1 MYELL
6 RKSTCSGS
14 SYIRQFT
21 PTPSPQAIT
30 YGLREQQ
37 VKSNSCR
44 CTVYAHFWWSP
55 TSSPGRF
62 SLALGAPRPQ
72 SQGKAPWGRGWVV
85 TPQHGKAS
93 AFGFTVFPFVVQ
105 AKALGHRLQSESNR
119 KQ

>member
-6 RKSTCSGS
+6 RRSTCSGS

-21 PTPSPQAIT
+21 PTPFPQAIT
-30 YGLREQQ
+30 YGLRVQQ
-37 VKSNSCR
+37 VNHNSCR
-44 CTVYAHFWWSP
+44 CTVYAHF
-55 TSSPGRF
+55 R
-62 SLALGAPRPQ
+62 
-72 SQGKAPWGRGWVV
+72 VV

-105 AKALGHRLQSESNR
+105 AQALGHRLQSESNR